1 MLGSESSIAF
11 PLFSFH
17 VGLELGQI
25 LIILAVLA
33 VTTAM
38 DKILNINQNKRIV
51 LLASPVLLLSLWMLV
66 SRLMML

>member
-1 MLGSESSIAF
+1 
-11 PLFSFH
+11 
-17 VGLELGQI
+17 
-25 LIILAVLA
+25 

-38 DKILNINQNKRIV
+38 DKILNINQNKRIA

>member
-1 MLGSESSIAF
+1 
-11 PLFSFH
+11 

-25 LIILAVLA
+25 LIILAVLS

-38 DKILNINQNKRIV
+38 DKILNINQNKRIA